1 MRPFALFLHLSLR
14 MVDRTAIY
22 FLGFDPSFEEQ
33 IPSNAGFVESRKL
46 LRVFFYRSS
55 ELRGCSRC
63 EAAGDILRQ
72 LRIRDFHPAVS
83 AIARKQIGRT
93 TFAAQRLRSLYRVQ
107 RGVKHEA
114 GPRRHKQ
121 NSRTVTRRD
130 GLFSIMTKIEQQ
142 KYRCSRYRAVRLSS
156 LHSPP
161 PPPPPRPSFSFTP
174 FFPPFPFLRSFFS
187 RSLQPVLQAVL
198 AKCIY
203 EDLLLCLVGTMH
215 NLLRV
220 GFAMPRYFIF
230 QRRIL

>member
-1 MRPFALFLHLSLR
+1 

-33 IPSNAGFVESRKL
+33 ISSNAGFVESRKL

-72 LRIRDFHPAVS
+72 LRIRGLHPAVS

-107 RGVKHEA
+107 HGVKHEA

-142 KYRCSRYRAVRLSS
+142 KYRCSRYSAVPLSS
-156 LHSPP
+156 PALPTPAPSLFFFHSIF
-161 PPPPPRPSFSFTP
+161 PSIPISSFI
-174 FFPPFPFLRSFFS
+174 FLVLYS
-187 RSLQPVLQAVL
+187 PVLQAVL